1 MLKKQNFSIFAMNS
15 VKIHSMNIT
24 IVGTGY
30 VGLVTGTTL
39 AELGNSVYCV
49 DIDAEKV
56 SKMKNG
62 IVPIYEPNLEEMFLR
77 NIDAQRL
84 HFTTD
89 LREALDKSEV
99 IYLALPTPPGEDGS
113 ADLHYVLDV
122 AEGIGKMMTEYK
134 VIVNKSTVPVGTADK
149 VRETISAHTTIPFD
163 VVSNPE
169 FLREGFAVEDS
180 MNPTRVVVG
189 TSSEKARKIMG
200 TIYQPFTNTGIPII
214 YMDEKS
220 SELTKYAANS
230 FLAVKITF
238 MNEIANYCEKV
249 GADVDKV
256 RLGMGSDD
264 RIGNRFLFPGIGY
277 GGSCFPKDVK
287 ALVKSGKQENFDFR
301 ILEATESV
309 NAAQKVI
316 LVSDIEKYFGGN
328 ITGKKI
334 ALWGLAFK
342 ANTDDIREASSLD
355 NIRLLLEKGA
365 EITAFDTIAEDN
377 VRRIIGD
384 RIEYAKDMYSALEGA
399 DCLLIATEWPQF
411 KNPNFELMAQKMKHK
426 AIFDGRNMYP
436 PEIPQQNGFYYKSIG
451 RKTIQP

>member
-1 MLKKQNFSIFAMNS
+1 
-15 VKIHSMNIT
+15 MNIT

-39 AELGNSVYCV
+39 AELGNTVFCV
-49 DIDAEKV
+49 DIDAQKV
-56 SKMKNG
+56 ERMKQG
-62 IVPIYEPNLEEMFLR
+62 VVPIYEPGLEEIFLR
-77 NIDAQRL
+77 NIQAQRL
-84 HFTTD
+84 FFTTD
-89 LREALDKSEV
+89 LKEALDQSEV

-113 ADLHYVLDV
+113 ADLSYVLSV
-122 AEGIGKMMTEYK
+122 AEQIGTLMTEYK
-134 VIVNKSTVPVGTADK
+134 VIVNKSTVPVGTATK
-149 VRETISAHTTIPFD
+149 VQETIESRTDIPFD

-180 MNPTRVVVG
+180 MNPARVIVG
-189 TSSEKARKIMG
+189 SESEQAREIMAK
-200 TIYQPFTNTGIPII
+200 IYQPFTNTGVPII
-214 YMDEKS
+214 FMDEKS

-264 RIGNRFLFPGIGY
+264 RIGHRFLFPGIGY

-287 ALVKSGKQENFDFR
+287 ALIRSGRQADFNFQL
-301 ILEATESV
+301 LEATEEV
-309 NAAQKVI
+309 NQAQKVI
-316 LVSDIEKYFGGN
+316 LVSEIEQYFNGDLN
-328 ITGKKI
+328 GKKI

-365 EITAFDTIAEDN
+365 DITAYDAIAEEN
-377 VRRIIGD
+377 VRKILGD
-384 RIEYAKDMYSALEGA
+384 RISYAPDMYSALQDA
-399 DCLLIATEWPQF
+399 DCLLIATEWSEFQ
-411 KNPNFELMAQKMKHK
+411 NPNFSLMAERMTGR
-426 AIFDGRNMYP
+426 AIFDGRNMFAL
-436 PEIPQQNGFYYKSIG
+436 EQVEDTGFYYKSIG
-451 RKTIQP
+451 RKTVNASAVVNREPTL